1 MVDASS
7 FIGGIGVVV
16 DANLSKHIAN
26 KQQTTHQLEGAD
38 VGPVVG
44 RSVVD
49 LDEGTDVFEIT
60 EVDLQ

>member
-1 MVDASS
+1 MVDSS
-7 FIGGIGVVV
+7 NFIVGIGVAVN
-16 DANLSKHIAN
+16 ANLSKHVAN
-26 KQQTTHQLEGAD
+26 EQQTAHQLEGAD